1 MFTLLSD
8 WLDAFTGLWI
18 TFFYH
23 IAILIVVLQIRKQI
37 MIERRMHLVQVH
49 SYWDQLWRVIF
60 GGAIGGISIS
70 AFFILVGTSLTID
83 MLIILWA
90 VSLLLAL
97 FRVRWLC
104 FAYAGG
110 ILGILH
116 VIARVWTNLS
126 GQSENAFR
134 WIELLSTLHISSL
147 FLLIGIL
154 HIIEALFVYIWGGK
168 MAIPLF
174 FRGKR
179 GRPIGGFFLQGS
191 WPIPILIFTPVGVL
205 QTGWDNAW
213 MVLAFP
219 VMIGFSVW
227 TTSNLVERKVRRSS
241 SRLLLYGVAMILI
254 GITAN
259 TYDEIWIIVLGS
271 LVSIG
276 IHEWIVQWAKR
287 EEELKRPL
295 FAHDHRGLKVLS
307 TYSVPT
313 VLNSDILSGDIIHRV
328 NGQKVMTV
336 AEFHEAFRLNSA
348 FVKLEVVDH
357 RGELK
362 LIERAINAQENH
374 LLGLFFA
381 PSDDAMYYVDEREGG
396 IFTFLRYHR
405 KKRGSYAPQSSGATT
420 GVSDSTTI
428 SP

>member
-1 MFTLLSD
+1 
-8 WLDAFTGLWI
+8 
-18 TFFYH
+18 
-23 IAILIVVLQIRKQI
+23 
-37 MIERRMHLVQVH
+37 
-49 SYWDQLWRVIF
+49 
-60 GGAIGGISIS
+60 
-70 AFFILVGTSLTID
+70 
-83 MLIILWA
+83 
-90 VSLLLAL
+90 
-97 FRVRWLC
+97 
-104 FAYAGG
+104 
-110 ILGILH
+110 
-116 VIARVWTNLS
+116 
-126 GQSENAFR
+126 
-134 WIELLSTLHISSL
+134 
-147 FLLIGIL
+147 
-154 HIIEALFVYIWGGK
+154 
-168 MAIPLF
+168 
-174 FRGKR
+174 
-179 GRPIGGFFLQGS
+179 
-191 WPIPILIFTPVGVL
+191 
-205 QTGWDNAW
+205 

-259 TYDEIWIIVLGS
+259 AYDEIWIIVLGS